1 MHIHFSKFYQI
12 LTAHKSYED
21 TYRQLNQWIME
32 KVPDGAN
39 YDIILRAKI
48 DILHRIE
55 SNIDNKETMTIVNDI
70 LDGDMYSPL
79 RNAMFV

>member
-1 MHIHFSKFYQI
+1 
-12 LTAHKSYED
+12 
-21 TYRQLNQWIME
+21 ME
-32 KVPDGAN
+32 KVPDGVN

-55 SNIDNKETMTIVNDI
+55 ANIDHKETMTIVDDI
-70 LDGDMYSPL
+70 LDGDMYSSL